1 MRLNSLPGKAY
12 RFDAIDKGDPNI
24 RDRLLQNMMAPKT
37 ITLKEGAQVMLIK
50 NMDETLVNGSLG
62 KVVRFMD
69 EASFDVYEPEAELG
83 PSSTPH
89 SSLPVSKV
97 RLKDFALDGD
107 MRDPTAGDK
116 TAYPVVR
123 FMANNGTSRDIL
135 CNPEEWR
142 VDSPTGEMQASRTQ
156 LPLILAW
163 ALSIHKAQGQTLDRV
178 KVDLGKAFEK
188 GQTYV
193 ALSRATSQEGLQVL
207 RFDRSKV
214 MAHPRVVHFYNNLY
228 TADDVTL
235 KGSMKMASN
244 FFKGASTAGDA
255 EPGTKGKGM
264 MATWAHT

>member
-1 MRLNSLPGKAY
+1 
-12 RFDAIDKGDPNI
+12 
-24 RDRLLQNMMAPKT
+24 MMAPKT

-69 EASFDVYEPEAELG
+69 EASFDVYQPEEEVPSFSAPESSQRVSKLRLRDFAMDPDARDG
-83 PSSTPH
+83 PSRDSTP
-89 SSLPVSKV
+89 
-97 RLKDFALDGD
+97 
-107 MRDPTAGDK
+107 
-116 TAYPVVR
+116 YPVVR
-123 FMANNGTSRDIL
+123 FVANDGTSRDIL

-207 RFDRSKV
+207 NFSRSKV
-214 MAHPRVVHFYNNLY
+214 MAHPRVVNFYNNLY
-228 TADDVTL
+228 TANDVTL
-235 KGSMKMASN
+235 EGSMKANSA
-244 FFKGASTAGDA
+244 FFKPSGTGSGQAGV
-255 EPGTKGKGM
+255 KGKGTT
-264 MATWAHT
+264 AASAHT